1 MVRNPIGK
9 PLYAAAAVCLAIAAG
24 LIVPQRPD
32 EAASLSFLGYTDPP
46 QNLMAGALI
55 RFSDEDRQRRLARGV
70 LSSPLCLKPSAI
82 AVDTPDNRLFM
93 ACAGGAALAVFD
105 LGSGLPVAML
115 PVGDEPRSI
124 AYDPVLHRLYVVGEE
139 GVLTV
144 IAQSD
149 ADSYRLLD
157 SFRLHRDART
167 LSLDPATHRLY
178 VACTGLL
185 ARRRTAAFAAKPL

>member
-1 MVRNPIGK
+1 MGSHIGK
-9 PLYAAAAVCLAIAAG
+9 PFYAAAALCLALIAG
-24 LIVPQRPD
+24 LIVPQKPD
-32 EAASLSFLGYTDPP
+32 EAASLSFLGYADPP
-46 QNLMAGALI
+46 ESVM
-55 RFSDEDRQRRLARGV
+55 V
-70 LSSPLCLKPSAI
+70 
-82 AVDTPDNRLFM
+82 
-93 ACAGGAALAVFD
+93 GGAAMGGLSWPLCPKPSSVAIDAPDHRLFIACSGGAMLAVFD
-105 LGSGLPVAML
+105 LGDGRPVAML
-115 PVGDEPRSI
+115 PVGEQPQSI
-124 AYDPVLHRLYVVGEE
+124 AYDPGLRRIYVASEE

-185 ARRRTAAFAAKPL
+185 GRSRTAAFAAKPL